1 MYKCA
6 TVYKGRATFFS
17 RHGHAGNCRVTYK
30 VFFYARTCEAFEEQ
44 PLQGQQTQDAIA
56 GTP

>member
-1 MYKCA
+1 MA
-6 TVYKGRATFFS
+6 
-17 RHGHAGNCRVTYK
+17 
-30 VFFYARTCEAFEEQ
+30 FFYARTCEAFEEQ